1 MISMPYDG
9 SFTPFT
15 LNIRRLSFATYK
27 LMVSDKAKGR
37 DEMNSVI
44 YVNNLQK
51 SFDGKEALRNVSFTI
66 PKGETFGFL
75 GPSGSGKTTTIKIL
89 TAQLASFNGKVEVFG
104 APVKKL
110 KKASEMKK
118 IGVLTDN
125 TGLYERLTVEDNLK
139 MFCDLYGVEHRRI
152 DEVLHE
158 VDLPNERKKPINQL
172 SKGMKQRITLAR
184 TILHKPELLFLDEP
198 TSALDP
204 VSTERVHR
212 VLKKLNEQ
220 GTTIF
225 LTTHDMLEAE
235 KICERVAFLN
245 QGEIQV
251 MDSPSNLRL
260 RYAEPTI
267 TLLFADGKKKII
279 QKDVEGAQIIQR
291 AIEQNQ
297 LKSIHSNE
305 PTLGDIFM
313 RVTGKELLV

>member
-1 MISMPYDG
+1 
-9 SFTPFT
+9 
-15 LNIRRLSFATYK
+15 
-27 LMVSDKAKGR
+27 
-37 DEMNSVI
+37 MNSVI